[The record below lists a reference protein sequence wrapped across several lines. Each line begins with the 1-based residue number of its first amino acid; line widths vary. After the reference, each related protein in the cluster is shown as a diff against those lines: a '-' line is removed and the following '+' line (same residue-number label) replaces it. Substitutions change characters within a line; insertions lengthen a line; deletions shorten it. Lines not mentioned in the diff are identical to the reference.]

1 MPYGMQRDP
10 LLDALSKQIDSVKEQ
25 IAQVQSE
32 ITELKESKA
41 AQIRDISEMKSDRD
55 EAKAEA
61 DRLYE
66 YAHDCSGD
74 RAYRDIA
81 WGYREDAGR
90 WMDQVREVKEDLGY
104 AYDTLDGIKES
115 LTELYEKKDSLEA
128 ELKSLKRQHKEQAQR
143 IKARNAA
150 NWRKKPCAICKEM
163 FDYNITW
170 EHIPNICPEC
180 KKRKKSHLRDQ

>member
-1 MPYGMQRDP
+1 MPYRMQRNP

-25 IAQVQSE
+25 ISQVQSE
-32 ITELKESKA
+32 ITGLKESKVS
-41 AQIRDISEMKSDRD
+41 QICYISELKSDQD

-66 YAHDCSGD
+66 YARDCSGD

-81 WGYREDAGR
+81 WGYREDASR
-90 WMDQVREVKEDLGY
+90 WMERVREVKEDLSY

-115 LTELYEKKDSLEA
+115 LSELYEKKDLLNA
-128 ELKSLKRQHKEQAQR
+128 KLKSLIKLHKEQMQR
-143 IKARNAA
+143 IKAQNTA
-150 NWRKKPCAICKEM
+150 NWHKKPCAICGQT
-163 FDYNITW
+163 FAYNITW

-180 KKRKKSHLRDQ
+180 RKRKKPHLRD